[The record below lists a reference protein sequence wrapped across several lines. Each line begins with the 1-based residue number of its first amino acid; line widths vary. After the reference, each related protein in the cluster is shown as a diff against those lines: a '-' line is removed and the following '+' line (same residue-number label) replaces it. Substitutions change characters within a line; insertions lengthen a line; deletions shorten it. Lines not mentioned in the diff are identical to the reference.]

1 MGKEQKTVDELVNM
15 VERGELRLPEM
26 QRRYVWRS
34 TRVRDLFDSLYRGYP
49 SGTILLWETDDKVPT
64 QEMAIDQE
72 DGSYKLLLDG
82 QQRLTS
88 LAAVIKGKPVTVR
101 DRQKPI
107 ELLFN
112 LEHPDGPSFL
122 TEAREEGRDGEN
134 EEERADDEAD
144 STEDELLK
152 RLNRMTFVVAT
163 KKLASLPQ
171 WVNVND
177 VFKTDSD
184 KNFLKHAGVKN
195 FEDPNYDRYSDR
207 LKRLRAIR
215 KYSYLIDVLERSLSY
230 EEVVEIFV
238 RVNSLGTQL
247 RGSDLALAQITAKW
261 RNSLK
266 EFQKFQQN
274 CKKKGFDLDLG
285 SVHLRNLIAFVTNQS
300 RFHTIGGISI
310 EKLQTGWNNSRAG
323 MNFSLNFMK
332 ENVEIESPALL
343 ASPYILITVAYF
355 GYKKNYSL
363 SPEEEEDLRRWV
375 LLANAKGHYS
385 RGSSETFLDQD
396 LAILYRSGGAS
407 ELTERL
413 NRQVGN
419 LHITQGELEGR
430 TQRSALFKT
439 MFLAFRDD
447 GAKDWRSNLTIAVN
461 HSGTQHKLQFHHIFP
476 RAVLKDKYKPQEIND
491 IANLC
496 FISAKTNKWIGKKT
510 PRDYFP
516 EITEIS
522 GTKPFDVQCIPTKKK
537 FLDPEEYKQF
547 LEKRRELIARRLN
560 DFLHET

>member
-1 MGKEQKTVDELVNM
+1 
-15 VERGELRLPEM
+15 
-26 QRRYVWRS
+26 
-34 TRVRDLFDSLYRGYP
+34 
-49 SGTILLWETDDKVPT
+49 
-64 QEMAIDQE
+64 MAVDQE
-72 DGSYKLLLDG
+72 EGSYKLLLDG

-101 DRQKPI
+101 NHQKPI

-112 LEHPDGPSFL
+112 LEHPDGPSFF
-122 TEAREEGRDGEN
+122 TEVREKDRDIGN
-134 EEERADDEAD
+134 EEERADDETD

-152 RLNRMTFVVAT
+152 RFNRMTFVVAT

-177 VFKTDSD
+177 VFKSDSD
-184 KNFLKHAGVKN
+184 KDFLKHAGVKN
-195 FEDPNYDRYSDR
+195 FDDPNYDRYSDR
-207 LKRLRAIR
+207 LERLRAIR
-215 KYSYLIDVLERSLSY
+215 KYSYSIDVLERSLSY

-266 EFQKFQQN
+266 EFQKFQQD

-285 SVHLRNLIAFVTNQS
+285 SIHLRNLIAFATNQS
-300 RFHTIGGISI
+300 RFHTIGDLSI
-310 EKLQTGWNNSRAG
+310 ENLQTGWKDCCAG
-323 MNFSLNFMK
+323 MDFSLNFMK
-332 ENVEIESPALL
+332 ENVKLESPALL

-355 GYKKNYSL
+355 GYKRNYSL
-363 SPEEEEDLRRWV
+363 SPDEAKGLRRWV

-396 LAILYRSGGAS
+396 LAILNRRGGAS

-413 NRQVGN
+413 NQQVGN

-439 MFLAFRDD
+439 MFLAFRADD
-447 GAKDWRSNLTIAVN
+447 AKDWQSNLTISIN

-476 RAVLKDKYKPQEIND
+476 RAVLKDKYMPREIND

-510 PRDYFP
+510 PRVYFR
-516 EITEIS
+516 EITETS
-522 GTKPFDVQCIPTKKK
+522 GTKPFDVQCIPTEEE

-547 LEKRRELIARRLN
+547 LAKRRDLIAKKLN
-560 DFLHET
+560 EFLHET